1 MNNAGKI
8 VALIVSFFYVQYVFA
23 ENDIDRF
30 LSQQQQQLEQHVS
43 KKQLVIQFEKDVE
56 ATEKQL
62 FFKQYS
68 YLIPYSEGMEIGR
81 NNVVVAKLKNE
92 LNNYAEVKEVLQQLK
107 QHEAVKMVNPILENE
122 AANLVLVLNPVFFS
136 LKENVSINAV
146 QAFLTEQGIEKIQP
160 HAYLKNIFQFENNK
174 RCAYNNIELAAFL
187 MQSDWVAFAEPN
199 YGLFI
204 NACTVTDQYFP
215 RQWHIENTGTAIQ
228 GSGTPGAD
236 MDVVNAWSISTG
248 SPNIKVAVLDS
259 GVDTLH
265 ADLIDNLLPGFD
277 ATNGGSNGYPNLRF
291 REDAHGTA
299 CSGIIGAVANNS
311 GLGVAGVAYDSKII
325 PIKIFYYVDSLLPPI
340 DSLTPRISPYS
351 ESQWMADGIAWAW
364 QFGDADVMSNS
375 WAVQDLLLQIL
386 PGSPALVDTAIAQV
400 YQYGRNGKGIPLFFS
415 SGNEGGL
422 PYWPGRK
429 PETIAINATSMCDE
443 RKSATSCDNETWW
456 TGNWKG
462 ALDFSAPGVRIP
474 TTDISGTKGYNANGD
489 YTLTFNG
496 TSAACPNAAAVAALL
511 YSIREDLTIEDI
523 RYIMG
528 ITADKVGGYDYSTQ
542 KFAGNWSE
550 ELGYGRL
557 NAFKAL
563 TMARN
568 YNVGVREYKDNTLVS
583 IYPNPI
589 EDNTVYVSLK
599 NNNEKIYSVE
609 IINAEG
615 KIIATNNFSA
625 ALNNEVIVLLPQNLP
640 SGFYFAKIKT
650 ENNFYTKKLVNR

>member
-8 VALIVSFFYVQYVFA
+8 VTLIVSIFCVQYVFA
-23 ENDIDRF
+23 ENNIDLF
-30 LSQQQQQLEQHVS
+30 LSQHQEELEKHVS
-43 KKQLVIQFEKDVE
+43 KKQLVIQFEKNVKSE
-56 ATEKQL
+56 AKQL

-68 YLIPYSEGMEIGR
+68 YLIPYSEGLEIGR

-92 LNNYAEVKEVLQQLK
+92 LNNYTEVKEVLQQLK
-107 QHEAVKMVNPILENE
+107 QHEAVKLVNPILENE
-122 AANLVLVLNPVFFS
+122 DANPVLVLNPIFFS
-136 LKENVSINAV
+136 LKQNASLNTI
-146 QAFLTEQGIEKIQP
+146 QAFLIERGIETIKP
-160 HAYLKNIFQFENNK
+160 HTYLKNIFQFENNK
-174 RCAYNNIELAAFL
+174 HCAYNNIELAAFL
-187 MQSDWVAFAEPN
+187 MQSEWVAFSEPN

-215 RQWHIENTGTAIQ
+215 RQWHIENTGTAVQ
-228 GSGTPGAD
+228 GNGTPGAD
-236 MDVVNAWSISTG
+236 MEVVNAWSISTG

-265 ADLIDNLLPGFD
+265 ADLIDNILPGFD
-277 ATNGGSNGYPNLRF
+277 ATSGGSNGYPNLRF

-299 CSGIIGAVANNS
+299 CSGIIGAMANNS

-325 PIKIFYYVDSLLPPI
+325 PIKIFYYVDSI
-340 DSLTPRISPYS
+340 FTGQVTPYA

-386 PGSPALVDTAIAQV
+386 PGSPTLVDTAIAQV

-443 RKSATSCDNETWW
+443 RKSPTSCDGESWE
-456 TGNWKG
+456 GNWKG

-474 TTDISGTKGYNANGD
+474 TTDISGVKGYNNGD
-489 YTLTFNG
+489 FTLTFNG

-511 YSIREDLTIEDI
+511 YSVNENLEVEDI
-523 RYIMG
+523 RFIMG
-528 ITADKVGGYDYSTQ
+528 NTADKVGGYEYSFQ
-542 KFAGNWSE
+542 KYAGNWSE

-568 YNVGVREYKDNTLVS
+568 YNVGVREYKDNALVS
-583 IYPNPI
+583 IFPNPV
-589 EDNTVYVSLK
+589 EDNTIYVSLK
-599 NNNEKIYSVE
+599 NNDEKIYSVE
-609 IINAEG
+609 IINTEG
-615 KIIATNNFSA
+615 KIIVANNFSA
-625 ALNNEVIVLLPQNLP
+625 ALNNEVIVSLPQNLP
-640 SGFYFAKIKT
+640 SGFYFVKIKT
-650 ENNFYTKKLVNR
+650 ENNFYTKKLVRK